1 VTLSRAISHG
11 DRCRRECLN
20 FKPARVVWAFCIVGC
35 EMGAVVEQ
43 SSDQETGRL
52 ALKVERTNV
61 NRAMHQFGG
70 EQAVVAA
77 LTAGSTLLQIGRQIG
92 LSPDSIYEWV
102 ERTPE
107 RAALISRARARGAA
121 ALVEDG
127 MSMLDQAT
135 TREEV
140 QIAEARAKYR
150 QWVASRVDRDTW
162 GDTPAV
168 QLTINTNEMHLEAL
182 RNRSKP

>member
-1 VTLSRAISHG
+1 
-11 DRCRRECLN
+11 
-20 FKPARVVWAFCIVGC
+20 
-35 EMGAVVEQ
+35 MGAIMERSQ
-43 SSDQETGRL
+43 DQDQDSRL
-52 ALKVERTNV
+52 AAKVERTNV
-61 NRAMHQFGG
+61 NKVMHNFGG

-77 LTAGSTLLQIGRQIG
+77 LTAGSTLLQIGRQLG
-92 LSPDSIYEWV
+92 LSPDSIYEWC

-107 RAALISRARARGAA
+107 RAALISRARARGAT

-150 QWVASRVDRDTW
+150 QWIASRVDRDTW

-168 QLTINTNEMHLEAL
+168 QLNISTNEMHIDAL
-182 RNRSKP
+182 RNRAHRVVDVPVTQPSTPVDSSVKPRKRRKPADGAA